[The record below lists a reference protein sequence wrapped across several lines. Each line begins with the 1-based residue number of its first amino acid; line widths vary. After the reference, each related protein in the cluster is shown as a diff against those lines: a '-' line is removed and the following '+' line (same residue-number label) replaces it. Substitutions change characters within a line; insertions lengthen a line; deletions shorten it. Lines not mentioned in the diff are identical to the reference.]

1 MFKDLHEGATWWWRR
16 RQLLRP
22 PHLLAQ
28 FRLYL
33 LVPAMAAAA
42 LSPLC
47 SFLKLL
53 SGSLAC

>member
-1 MFKDLHEGATWWWRR
+1 MSKNLHEGATWWWRR

-22 PHLLAQ
+22 RHLLAH
-28 FRLYL
+28 FHPYL
-33 LVPAMAAAA
+33 QVPVTAAAA